1 VPPAAD
7 PPSPAPAAGAT
18 RARAVRGLAL
28 AARSLEQAAGD
39 LTLAQYRVLAFV
51 AAGTERSSLVAEGLA
66 LAKPTVTAAV
76 DGLVERKLV
85 TREAVAGDRRSL
97 RLAVTPAGEA
107 ALRAAETS
115 MAERLDRVLEHAR
128 DPEALVAALCDL
140 DDALAHRLQARLR
153 ARVRS

>member
-1 VPPAAD
+1 MARSRSARSRYLRSRRSRSSRS
-7 PPSPAPAAGAT
+7 PSVTRAGTGTPAPDDAA

-51 AAGTERSSLVAEGLA
+51 AAGAERSSLVARGLA

-76 DGLVERKLV
+76 DGLVERKLL

-97 RLAVTPAGEA
+97 RLAVTRAGA
-107 ALRAAETS
+107 SALRA
-115 MAERLDRVLEHAR
+115 
-128 DPEALVAALCDL
+128 
-140 DDALAHRLQARLR
+140 
-153 ARVRS
+153 

>member
-1 VPPAAD
+1 M
-7 PPSPAPAAGAT
+7 PSDASGSD

-28 AARSLEQAAGD
+28 GARSLERAAGG

-76 DGLVERKLV
+76 DGLVERKFL

-97 RLAVTPAGEA
+97 KLAVTSAGA
-107 ALRAAETS
+107 SALRT
-115 MAERLDRVLEHAR
+115 AERSMSEHLDKVLEHAR
-128 DPEALVAALCDL
+128 DPEALLAALCDL
-140 DDALAHRLQARLR
+140 DDAVADRMRTRLR
-153 ARVRS
+153 GEVRT

>member
-1 VPPAAD
+1 MTHADRTADAA
-7 PPSPAPAAGAT
+7 

-76 DGLVERKLV
+76 DGLVERKLI

-97 RLAVTPAGEA
+97 RLAVTAAGTK
-107 ALRAAETS
+107 ALRAAEDS

-128 DPEALVAALCDL
+128 DPQALVAALCDL
-140 DDALAHRLQARLR
+140 DDALAERMRARL
-153 ARVRS
+153 ARIVSK

>member
-1 VPPAAD
+1 VTSDAVPTTDAA
-7 PPSPAPAAGAT
+7 

-28 AARSLEQAAGD
+28 AARSLEHAAGD

-76 DGLVERKLV
+76 DGLVERKLI

-97 RLAVTPAGEA
+97 RLAVTAAGAA
-107 ALRAAETS
+107 ALGRAESS
-115 MAERLDRVLEHAR
+115 MGERLEQVLEFAR
-128 DPEALVAALCDL
+128 DPEALLAALCDL
-140 DDALAHRLQARLR
+140 DDAVADRMQARLR
-153 ARVRS
+153 RKVQA

>member
-1 VPPAAD
+1 VTAPTSSGADAA
-7 PPSPAPAAGAT
+7 

-66 LAKPTVTAAV
+66 LAKPTITAAV
-76 DGLVERKLV
+76 DGLVERKFV
-85 TREAVAGDRRSL
+85 TRQAVAGDRRSL
-97 RLAVTPAGEA
+97 RLAVTAAGSK
-107 ALRAAETS
+107 ALRVAEHS

-140 DDALAHRLQARLR
+140 DDALADLMRARL
-153 ARVRS
+153 ARGVSK

>member
-1 VPPAAD
+1 VTSGAVPTPDAA
-7 PPSPAPAAGAT
+7 

-28 AARSLEQAAGD
+28 AARSLEHAAGD

-76 DGLVERKLV
+76 DGLVERNLV

-97 RLAVTPAGEA
+97 RLAVTPEGAA
-107 ALRAAETS
+107 ALGAAEQS
-115 MAERLDRVLEHAR
+115 MGERLDHVLGFAR
-128 DPEALVAALCDL
+128 DPEALLAALCDL
-140 DDALAHRLQARLR
+140 DNAVADRMQARL
-153 ARVRS
+153 ARKVQA

>member
-1 VPPAAD
+1 VPDADFSSDAA
-7 PPSPAPAAGAT
+7 

-28 AARSLEQAAGD
+28 AARSLEHAAGD

-76 DGLVERKLV
+76 DGLVERNLV

-97 RLAVTPAGEA
+97 RLAVTSAGAA
-107 ALRAAETS
+107 ALSGAEHS
-115 MAERLDRVLEHAR
+115 MGERLDRVLEHASN
-128 DPEALVAALCDL
+128 PEALVAALCDL
-140 DDALAHRLQARLR
+140 DDAVADRMQARLR
-153 ARVRS
+153 RQVRA